1 MNSEATLSQLKVAL
15 PDGQMPSSYGVY
27 FKNTLVALCHA
38 LEDHILE
45 QPSEDTAA
53 PLVLVTFQQGKW
65 YLQEADRYADI
76 ARCSERVAIA
86 AVPDSGFGTHATS
99 QLANVDLVNIDNTDS
114 LIEEWNLIIL
124 APGYAAMVLCHELS
138 DDEYR
143 GDSLPNMDAE
153 RKFYGLWTFDR
164 APVEAAAKILIE
176 RLRTYDSDLV
186 EQLMASYNA
195 LKDTSSTVPSD
206 LSGVV
211 SRIVNYLQ
219 SSQQQLVTVSRQ
231 TRELWELEGQA
242 YKLNRN
248 LAANKLQAFLRM
260 VQKIDARDP
269 FNPMASLQ
277 VSALAET
284 LGQLLDLPTLKLRR
298 LRLAGLL
305 FRIGLAKAPKEI
317 FQQTAD
323 QLDQA
328 SLVFWRDRA
337 ALGGQL
343 LSSMPELAPISRIVS
358 HQLEYWDGS
367 GTPDGLRAED
377 IPLES
382 RILGL
387 VAYFQEL
394 TEPRGERAAMTLGEA
409 LETCEKQS
417 ARRFDPSLVESLGT
431 VVRLA
436 EIGMMQL
443 PKRPSQQ
450 PTVWLE
456 DMKPAIPEVSQR
468 SPHEEVTP

>member
-1 MNSEATLSQLKVAL
+1 MNSEATLNQLQVIL
-15 PDGQMPSSYGVY
+15 PEGQMPSSYGVY

-45 QPSEDTAA
+45 QPGGEK

-65 YLQEADRYADI
+65 YLQEADRYLDI

-86 AVPDSGFGTHATS
+86 AVPDSGFGDHSTS
-99 QLANVDLVNIDNTDS
+99 QLANVDLVDLQASDS
-114 LIEEWNLIIL
+114 LTQEWNLIIL
-124 APGYAAMVLCHELS
+124 APGYASMVLCHELS

-143 GDSLPNMDAE
+143 SDSVPSVDVE
-153 RKFYGLWTFDR
+153 RKFYGLWTFER
-164 APVEAAAKILIE
+164 GPVEAAAKILIE
-176 RLRTYDSDLV
+176 RMRAYDSVLADQLT
-186 EQLMASYNA
+186 EQYNT
-195 LKDTSSTVPSD
+195 LISNPTGTSTD

-260 VQKIDARDP
+260 VQKIDERDSA
-269 FNPMASLQ
+269 NPTASLQ
-277 VSALAET
+277 VAALAET

-305 FRIGLAKAPKEI
+305 YRIGLAKAPKEI
-317 FQQTAD
+317 FQQTSD
-323 QLDQA
+323 QLDKA

-343 LSSMPELAPISRIVS
+343 LSSMPELAPISRIVT

-367 GTPDGLRAED
+367 GTPDGLKAEE
-377 IPLES
+377 IPIES

-394 TEPRGERAAMTLGEA
+394 TQTRGERTAMSLGDA
-409 LETCEKQS
+409 LATCAQHS
-417 ARRFDPSLVESLGT
+417 DRRFDPNLVESLST

-436 EIGMMQL
+436 EIGMLQI
-443 PKRPSQQ
+443 PERPSQQ
-450 PTVWLE
+450 PAVWLE
-456 DMKPAIPEVSQR
+456 DLKPSAIDQHQQPASKEITS
-468 SPHEEVTP
+468 

>member
-1 MNSEATLSQLKVAL
+1 MNSEATLNQLKTIL
-15 PDGQMPSSYGVY
+15 PEGQMPSSYGVY

-45 QPSEDTAA
+45 HSENDQ

-65 YLQEADRYADI
+65 YLQEAERYRDI
-76 ARCSERVAIA
+76 AHCSQQVAIA
-86 AVPDSGFGTHATS
+86 AVPDSGFGDHATS
-99 QLANVDLVNIDNTDS
+99 QLDNVDMVNLQKDDS
-114 LIEEWNLIIL
+114 LTKEWNLIIL
-124 APGYAAMVLCHELS
+124 APGYASMVLCHELS

-143 GDSLPNMDAE
+143 SDSIPTTDAE

-164 APVEAAAKILIE
+164 GPVEAAAKILIE
-176 RLRTYDSDLV
+176 RMQPYSPALAD
-186 EQLMASYNA
+186 QLMDHYNR
-195 LKDTSSTVPSD
+195 LSNNPSDTSTD

-211 SRIVNYLQ
+211 ARIVNYLQ

-242 YKLNRN
+242 SKLNRN

-260 VQKIDARDP
+260 VQKIDERDVA
-269 FNPMASLQ
+269 NPTASLQ

-284 LGQLLDLPTLKLRR
+284 LGQLLDLPTLQLRR

-305 FRIGLAKAPKEI
+305 FRIGLAEAPKEI
-317 FQQTAD
+317 FKQTAA
-323 QLDQA
+323 QLDKA

-343 LSSMPELAPISRIVS
+343 LSSMPELAPISRIVT

-367 GTPDGLRAED
+367 GTPDGLKAEE
-377 IPLES
+377 IPIES

-387 VAYFQEL
+387 VSYFQEL
-394 TEPRGERAAMTLGEA
+394 TEARGDRAAMSLGDA
-409 LETCEKQS
+409 LTACENHS
-417 ARRFDPSLVESLGT
+417 DRRFDPKLVESLST

-436 EIGMMQL
+436 EIGMLQL
-443 PKRPSQQ
+443 PERPSQQ

-456 DMKPAIPEVSQR
+456 DLKPPATEKKHPAISK
-468 SPHEEVTP
+468 EVTS

>member
-1 MNSEATLSQLKVAL
+1 MNSEATLNQLKNVLAE
-15 PDGQMPSSYGVY
+15 GQMPSSYGVY

-45 QPSEDTAA
+45 QPDGEK

-65 YLQEADRYADI
+65 YLQEADRYLDI
-76 ARCSERVAIA
+76 ARHSQQVAIA
-86 AVPDSGFGTHATS
+86 AVPDSGFGDHATS
-99 QLANVDLVNIDNTDS
+99 KLANVDLVDLQSDDS
-114 LIEEWNLIIL
+114 LTEEWNLIIL
-124 APGYAAMVLCHELS
+124 APGYASMVLCHELS

-143 GDSLPNMDAE
+143 SDSVPNVDIE
-153 RKFYGLWTFDR
+153 RKFYGLWTFER
-164 APVEAAAKILIE
+164 GPVEAAAKILIE
-176 RLRTYDSDLV
+176 RMRTYDKALADQLT
-186 EQLMASYNA
+186 EQFDT
-195 LKDTSSTVPSD
+195 LKNNPSPVPTD

-211 SRIVNYLQ
+211 ARIVNYLQ
-219 SSQQQLVTVSRQ
+219 SSQQQLVTVNRQ

-242 YKLNRN
+242 SKLNRN

-260 VQKIDARDP
+260 VQKIDERDLA
-269 FNPMASLQ
+269 NPTASLQ

-305 FRIGLAKAPKEI
+305 FRIGLAEAPKEI

-323 QLDQA
+323 QLDKA

-343 LSSMPELAPISRIVS
+343 LSSMPELAPISRIVT

-367 GTPDGLRAED
+367 GTPDGLKADE
-377 IPLES
+377 IPIES
-382 RILGL
+382 RVLGL
-387 VAYFQEL
+387 AAYFQEL
-394 TEPRGERAAMTLGEA
+394 TETRGERTAMSPGEA
-409 LETCEKQS
+409 LKACEKYS
-417 ARRFDPSLVESLGT
+417 GRRFDPNLVESLGT

-436 EIGMMQL
+436 EIGMLQL
-443 PKRPSQQ
+443 PDRPSQQ

-456 DMKPAIPEVSQR
+456 EVKPMLNEPKQHSV
-468 SPHEEVTP
+468 PKEVTS

>member
-1 MNSEATLSQLKVAL
+1 MNSEATLNQLKITL
-15 PDGQMPSSYGVY
+15 PEGQMPSSYGVY

-45 QPSEDTAA
+45 QPDDAK
-53 PLVLVTFQQGKW
+53 PLVMVTFQQGKW
-65 YLQEADRYADI
+65 YLQEADRYKDI
-76 ARCSERVAIA
+76 ANFAQRVAIA
-86 AVPDSGFGTHATS
+86 AVPNSGFGDHATS
-99 QLANVDLVNIDNTDS
+99 QLANVDLVNLDSNDS
-114 LIEEWNLIIL
+114 LNQEWNLIIL
-124 APGYAAMVLCHELS
+124 APGYAAMLLCHELS
-138 DDEYR
+138 EEDYR
-143 GDSLPNMDAE
+143 SDSIPTVDVE
-153 RKFYGLWTFDR
+153 RKFYGLWTFEKT
-164 APVEAAAKILIE
+164 PVEEAAKILIE
-176 RLRTYDSDLV
+176 RLRPYDNDLAD
-186 EQLMASYNA
+186 QLMGHY
-195 LKDTSSTVPSD
+195 STLRNNPSEIPTD

-242 YKLNRN
+242 SKLNRN

-269 FNPMASLQ
+269 ANPVASLQ

-284 LGQLLDLPTLKLRR
+284 LGQIIDLPTLQLRR

-305 FRIGLAKAPKEI
+305 FRIGLAEAPKEI
-317 FQQTAD
+317 FQQTTEH
-323 QLDQA
+323 LDQA

-343 LSSMPELAPISRIVS
+343 LSSMPELSPINRIVT

-367 GTPDGLRAED
+367 GTPNGLKAEE
-377 IPLES
+377 IPIES

-394 TEPRGERAAMTLGEA
+394 TEPRGERTAMALGEA
-409 LETCEKQS
+409 LTVCETHS
-417 ARRFDPSLVESLGT
+417 GRRFDPNLVASLST

-436 EIGMMQL
+436 EIGMLQL
-443 PKRPSQQ
+443 PQRPSQQ

-456 DMKPAIPEVSQR
+456 DIKPQSADEKQR
-468 SPHEEVTP
+468 STPREVTP